1 MGIAKLSWCSS
12 DDAPYRMN
20 TATSA
25 SISVTFRCETACET
39 AARAACVL
47 ASLSPK
53 ACVHASRPSSS
64 PPTDGCD
71 DG

>member
-25 SISVTFRCETACET
+25 SISVTFSAKPQAKPPHALR
-39 AARAACVL
+39 VFWP
-47 ASLSPK
+47 LSPQK
-53 ACVHASRPSSS
+53 RVHASRPSSS